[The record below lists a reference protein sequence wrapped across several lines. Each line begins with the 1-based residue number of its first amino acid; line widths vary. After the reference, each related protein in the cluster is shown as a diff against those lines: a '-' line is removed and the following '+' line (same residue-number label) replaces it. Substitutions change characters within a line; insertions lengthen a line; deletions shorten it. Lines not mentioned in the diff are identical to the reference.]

1 MPQYIP
7 HVRYGG
13 HASGSWPILHELT
26 CLSTYH
32 MSDMVDML
40 VVVGHAMRHLACH
53 RHEVYRTCM
62 FKMSYTHPVLHLM

>member
-40 VVVGHAMRHLACH
+40 VVVGL
-53 RHEVYRTCM
+53 HELTCNET
-62 FKMSYTHPVLHLM
+62 SGLSSS

>member
-40 VVVGHAMRHLACH
+40 VVVGLS
-53 RHEVYRTCM
+53 CM
-62 FKMSYTHPVLHLM
+62 S